1 MEEALLAGGERVSA
15 PTWRLF
21 VEELKKVSYI
31 AAPMVVVTVSQT
43 LSRVASMMMVGQLGE
58 LALSGAAVA
67 TSLAHI
73 TGLSL
78 LFGMASALETLCG
91 QAFGAGQYKKLGTY
105 TYASIICL
113 LVVSLPISLLWI
125 FMDRLLIFIGQD
137 PSISIEAGKYATW
150 LIPIVSLRYSS
161 IVDSILTDT
170 EFNSSHALELNCR
183 SNFSCTSLL
192 GFSVQAGIRNC
203 WSSNYHRLEWWSC
216 EIIVLLSGL
225 LPNPQLETSV
235 LSICLLV
242 GSLHYFIPYS
252 IGAAASTRVSNEL
265 GAGCPD
271 RARASVWAAN
281 VLSIAEAIVACTI
294 LLCCRRFLGYAF
306 SNEKEVV
313 DYLGDMTPFVCLLL
327 AMDCVQAVLS
337 GVARGSGWQ
346 HIGAYV
352 NLGAYYLVGLPIAVV
367 LGFVLHLRGKGL
379 WLGLNTGS
387 IVQSI
392 LLSTGDPWLRRS
404 SSSPDLGLEKTDRI
418 LERFSIV
425 IDVLGV
431 GVCVYVRI
439 VFAGVEFAGGE
450 SPSAISGGEGQEMVI
465 GFGEIADWNG
475 LMAMAKSIC
484 VALANGKVYVWLANG
499 KVGLTNGKV
508 YVRLDQWQ
516 SICAA

>member
-1 MEEALLAGGERVSA
+1 MFFKPDFHYLSFIYPVFIFITKNERFVLTLSMEEALLAGGERVSA

-150 LIPIVSLRYSS
+150 LIPALFPYAILQSLIRYLQTQSLILPMLWSSVSAL
-161 IVDSILTDT
+161 IFHVPVCWILV
-170 EFNSSHALELNCR
+170 FKLELGIAGAAVTIGLSYWFNVILLVLYVK
-183 SNFSCTSLL
+183 FSSTCKKTRAPFCKDILPSMRE
-192 GFSVQAGIRNC
+192 FSGLAVPSAVMVC
-203 WSSNYHRLEWWSC
+203 LEWWSC

-327 AMDCVQAVLS
+327 AMDCIQAVLS

-346 HIGAYV
+346 HVGAYV
-352 NLGAYYLVGLPIAVV
+352 NLGSYYLVGLPIAVV

-379 WLGLNTGS
+379 WLGLNMGS

-392 LLSTGDPWLRRS
+392 LLSLVTCSMNWKKQASMARQRMFEGTMAAD
-404 SSSPDLGLEKTDRI
+404 DNEK
-418 LERFSIV
+418 S
-425 IDVLGV
+425 
-431 GVCVYVRI
+431 
-439 VFAGVEFAGGE
+439 
-450 SPSAISGGEGQEMVI
+450 
-465 GFGEIADWNG
+465 
-475 LMAMAKSIC
+475 
-484 VALANGKVYVWLANG
+484 
-499 KVGLTNGKV
+499 LT
-508 YVRLDQWQ
+508 
-516 SICAA
+516 